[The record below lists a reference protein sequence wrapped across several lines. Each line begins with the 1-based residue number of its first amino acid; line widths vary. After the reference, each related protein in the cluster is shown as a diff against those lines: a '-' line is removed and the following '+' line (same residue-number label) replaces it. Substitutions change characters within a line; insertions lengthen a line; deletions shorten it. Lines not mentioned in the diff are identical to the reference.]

1 MSTNEDQN
9 NKFLETLKSNYKQR
23 IKEADNFSRN
33 FSNSSADF
41 RSQYLAGLSD
51 MLQYYLDL
59 QKKLTKGY
67 PLWYDA
73 DLMSRQSKLITEA
86 WINTTHNMFSSYS
99 SFLDYGTK
107 NMRVFNQGIIQL
119 MQIAEMFYDMSENV
133 PPIQR
138 NMLVELIK
146 QTKEHNY
153 NFVQKQLPKK
163 RDSSYKGTQK
173 KQVIAK

>member
-1 MSTNEDQN
+1 LSTNEGQSS
-9 NKFLETLKSNYKQR
+9 KFLETLKSNYKQR

-73 DLMSRQSKLITEA
+73 DRLSRQSRLITEA
-86 WINTTHNMFSSYS
+86 WINTTRNMFSSYS
-99 SFLDYGTK
+99 SFLDFGTK
-107 NMRVFNQGIIQL
+107 NMRNFNQGIVQL

-138 NMLVELIK
+138 NVLVDLIK
-146 QTKEHNY
+146 QTKEYND

-163 RDSSYKGTQK
+163 RASSYKEAQK
-173 KQVIAK
+173 KQVVAK

>member
-1 MSTNEDQN
+1 MSTYEKQSNE
-9 NKFLETLKSNYKQR
+9 FLETLKSNYKRR
-23 IKEADNFSRN
+23 IEEVDNFSRN

-41 RSQYLAGLSD
+41 RSQYLTGLSD

-59 QKKLTKGY
+59 QKKFTKDY

-73 DLMSRQSKLITEA
+73 DLMSRQSKMITEA
-86 WINTTHNMFSSYS
+86 WINTMRNMSSFYS

-107 NMRVFNQGIIQL
+107 NMRIFNQGMMQMIQ
-119 MQIAEMFYDMSENV
+119 MAEMFHDVSEKV
-133 PPIQR
+133 PPMQR

-146 QTKEHNY
+146 QTKEYND

-163 RDSSYKGTQK
+163 RDPSNKKTQIK
-173 KQVIAK
+173 